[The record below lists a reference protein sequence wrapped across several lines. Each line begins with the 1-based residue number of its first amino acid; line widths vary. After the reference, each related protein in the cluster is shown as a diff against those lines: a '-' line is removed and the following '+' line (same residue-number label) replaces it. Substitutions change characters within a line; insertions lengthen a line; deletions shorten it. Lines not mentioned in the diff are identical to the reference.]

1 MSNSDIPWHQNAGFY
16 SNPNTKLTVEYNTD
30 ELLKQ
35 HSVGSA
41 LHAGKVFCNVHLHEA
56 DRRIFPSHSSSKASI
71 WLWSSFLCSF
81 LVFLNS
87 SLLFS
92 NSKDT
97 NRKKKK
103 KRVYICSNRMFAD
116 LPPVSHVCKQPSHD
130 TPTEAKTHIFIQST
144 TPETQRTF
152 DHLDGVL
159 IKTTTMAGTI

>member
-16 SNPNTKLTVEYNTD
+16 SNPNTELTVVYNTD
-30 ELLKQ
+30 ELVKQ

-41 LHAGKVFCNVHLHEA
+41 LHAGKIFSSVHLHEA
-56 DRRIFPSHSSSKASI
+56 DRRMFPSHSSSKASL

-97 NRKKKK
+97 NRK

-144 TPETQRTF
+144 TPEKQRTF
-152 DHLDGVL
+152 DQLDGVL
-159 IKTTTMAGTI
+159 IKPRMAGTI